1 MLQPR
6 CLHEKR
12 HCDPQDHIQ
21 ILEAQF
27 RGNQATFLLGL
38 DLCKLDNSSLQQ
50 NTNKRVH
57 DSCFQVSVEIILI

>member
-38 DLCKLDNSSLQQ
+38 DLCKLDNSKQSITKHQQ
-50 NTNKRVH
+50 E
-57 DSCFQVSVEIILI
+57 SP